1 MLSII
6 KEDLSSINSYK
17 QQFKDIVEKNGID
30 SDEFQDLIS
39 RASNDNNIT
48 YSEYEKLL
56 NWVYDNYCDV
66 KYEESVNKM
75 IKLRINE
82 DFTDDW
88 DNENRYKSLKF
99 RKIDNLYDTKENNL
113 NNIYTVKNSVDDIR
127 EFICS
132 LIEKC
137 RYRKE
142 TVYDILSDYCKTG
155 SFVSDYDGFE
165 YFIKLDEK
173 GDFYIW

>member
-1 MLSII
+1 MRLQI
-6 KEDLSSINSYK
+6 
-17 QQFKDIVEKNGID
+17 
-30 SDEFQDLIS
+30 
-39 RASNDNNIT
+39 R
-48 YSEYEKLL
+48 
-56 NWVYDNYCDV
+56 
-66 KYEESVNKM
+66 
-75 IKLRINE
+75 E
-82 DFTDDW
+82 DFTDNW
-88 DNENRYKSLKF
+88 D
-99 RKIDNLYDTKENNL
+99 IDNRFKSINFVKVDNL
-113 NNIYTVKNSVDDIR
+113 FDIKKNGINNIYTVKNSVDDIR

-137 RYRKE
+137 KYRKE